1 MIETG
6 TVVFWDGRGFGFIRP
21 DVEGENA
28 FIHRSDLRGVA
39 YLSEGNRVEF
49 EARMCERGRRA
60 DYARLVNA

>member
-6 TVVFWDGRGFGFIRP
+6 TVVHWSESGYGFIRP
-21 DVEGENA
+21 DGQGENV

-49 EARMCERGRRA
+49 EARTVERGRRA
-60 DYARLVNA
+60 DYARLVH